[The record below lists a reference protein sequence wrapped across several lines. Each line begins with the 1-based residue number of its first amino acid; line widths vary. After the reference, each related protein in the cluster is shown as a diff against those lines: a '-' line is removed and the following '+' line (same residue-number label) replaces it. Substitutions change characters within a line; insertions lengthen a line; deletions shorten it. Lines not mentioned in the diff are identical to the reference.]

1 METQVDE
8 IAAGVYRLSTF
19 TDAVAG
25 GFTFNQFLVAGED
38 ALLFHTG
45 PRQMFPLVSAAVAKV
60 VALDRLRWVS
70 FGHWEADE
78 SGALN
83 EWLEAAPHAEVA
95 VGTLGTLISGTD
107 QASRPPRPPLADGEV
122 LDLGGKRV
130 RWVDTPHVPHGW
142 DAGILFEETTATLLC
157 GDLFTH
163 IGAVGALTENDVVG
177 PAGACEDIFGA
188 TCLTAATAPTI
199 RRLATLAPR
208 TLGIMHGASFAG
220 DGAAAL
226 EALAD
231 DYDRR
236 FRASLAAAGTIP
248 GDTAR

>member
-8 IAAGVYRLSTF
+8 IADGVYRLSTF
-19 TDAVAG
+19 TDEIAG
-25 GFTFNQFLVAGED
+25 GFTFNQFLIAGED

-45 PRQMFPLVSAAVAKV
+45 LRGIFPFVSAAVAR
-60 VALDRLRWVS
+60 LIPLERLRWVS

-83 EWLEAAPHAEVA
+83 QWLEAAPNAEVA
-95 VGTLGTLISGTD
+95 VGTLGTFISGTD
-107 QASRPPRPPLADGEV
+107 QAIRTPRPPLADGEV
-122 LDLGGKRV
+122 LDLGGKQV
-130 RWVDTPHVPHGW
+130 RWIDTPHVPHGW
-142 DAGILFEETTATLLC
+142 DAGLLFEERTSTLLC
-157 GDLFTH
+157 GDLLSHT
-163 IGAVGALTENDVVG
+163 GAVPALTENDVVG
-177 PAGACEDIFGA
+177 PASAAEDMFRA

-199 RRLATLAPR
+199 RRLAGLAPR
-208 TLGIMHGASFAG
+208 TLGIMHGSSFRG

-236 FRASLAAAGTIP
+236 FRASLGE
-248 GDTAR
+248 

>member
-8 IAAGVYRLSTF
+8 IAGGVYRLSTF

-25 GFTFNQFLVAGED
+25 GFTFNQFLMVGDD

-45 PRQMFPLVSAAVAKV
+45 PRQMFPPVSAAVAKV
-60 VALDRLRWVS
+60 NRLEQLRWVS

-83 EWLEAAPHAEVA
+83 EWLEAAPNAEVA

-107 QASRPPRPPLADGEV
+107 QAIRPPRPPLTDGEV

-130 RWVDTPHVPHGW
+130 RWIDTPHVPHGW
-142 DAGILFEETTATLLC
+142 DAGLMYEETTSTLLC
-157 GDLFTH
+157 GD
-163 IGAVGALTENDVVG
+163 IGSHTGSVPALTENDVVG
-177 PAGACEDIFGA
+177 PASAAEDMFGA

-199 RRLATLAPR
+199 RRLAGLAPR
-208 TLGIMHGASFAG
+208 TLGIMHGASFTG
-220 DGAAAL
+220 DCAATL
-226 EALAD
+226 HGMAD
-231 DYDRR
+231 DYERR
-236 FRASLAAAGTIP
+236 FRASREAA
-248 GDTAR
+248 R

>member
-1 METQVDE
+1 METRVDE
-8 IAAGVYRLSTF
+8 IAAGVYRLSTY

-25 GFTFNQFLVAGED
+25 GFTFNQFLVVGDD

-45 PRQMFPLVSAAVAKV
+45 LRHLFPSVSAAVATV
-60 VALDRLRWVS
+60 TPLERLRWVT

-83 EWLEAAPHAEVA
+83 DWLGAAPHAELA
-95 VGTLGTLISGTD
+95 VGTLGTLISGAD
-107 QASRPPRPPLADGEV
+107 QAVRPPRPPLADGEV

-130 RWVDTPHVPHGW
+130 RWIDTPHVPHGW
-142 DAGILFEETTATLLC
+142 DAGLLFEETTATLFC

-163 IGAVGALTENDVVG
+163 GGEVPPVTENDVLG
-177 PAGACEDIFGA
+177 PAAAAEDLFRS

-199 RRLATLAPR
+199 RRLAGLEPR
-208 TLGIMHGASFAG
+208 TLAIMHGAAYTG

-231 DYDRR
+231 EYDGR
-236 FRASLAAAGTIP
+236 FRASLDAAT
-248 GDTAR
+248 GDGQR